1 MNSSLGETLR
11 MIKIEHSIFAMPF
24 ALAAAFLAARGLP
37 DVRIFVLIIFAV
49 VFARSA
55 AMAFNR
61 YVDAEIDL
69 KNPRTAERSIPA
81 GRLTRR
87 YALGFTLISS
97 LLFVAVTFLLNWLTA
112 ALSPLM
118 LLILLGY
125 SYTKR
130 FTRYCHLVLGLALG
144 CAPIGAWAA
153 VRGTIEATPLLIGL
167 AVMLWT
173 AGFDIIYACQ
183 DIDFDRDEKL
193 HSLPAR
199 IGLHR
204 ALMLSRVMHLS
215 VIVILAAVG
224 VREGLSIPYW
234 LGLLIAAACLTYE
247 QYLIRDGDM
256 KKVTTAFFTMNG
268 LVSLTFGA
276 AVIISLYV

>member
-1 MNSSLGETLR
+1 MSSAFNEILR

-24 ALAAAFLAARGLP
+24 ALAAAFLAAGGLP
-37 DVRIFVLIIFAV
+37 DLRVFVLIILAV

-61 YVDAEIDL
+61 FVDAEIDL

-87 YALGFTLISS
+87 YALGFTVISS
-97 LLFVAVTFLLNWLTA
+97 LLFVAVTVLLNWLTA
-112 ALSPLM
+112 ALSPFM

-153 VRGTIEATPLLIGL
+153 VRGNIEATPLLIGL

-183 DIDFDRDEKL
+183 DVDFDRRENL

-199 IGLHR
+199 LGLPR
-204 ALMLSRVMHLS
+204 SLMLSRTMHLS
-215 VIVILAAVG
+215 VILILALVG
-224 VREGLSIPYW
+224 FRENLGSPYW
-234 LGLLIAAACLTYE
+234 LGLFFAASCLTFE
-247 QYLIRDGDM
+247 QYLIRSGDM
-256 KKVTTAFFTMNG
+256 TKVTTAFFTMNG